1 MARAGIETEYD
12 LLIER
17 VFEMDAQWADMA
29 LHDDKCSTDRELLHS
44 LMKLLNNMQRMDTV
58 GRPSKAHRDREA
70 CMASSETP
78 ASSAVVKDDEHGLA
92 TPPPI
97 RKAVVRARRKASAC
111 VSSPNSMFDEGS
123 LSPGSMNINMMLR
136 TLKSCS
142 KVDPSLGETCTLTG
156 DGHEKIPPATR
167 RPALV
172 ARGGRNLSWLQRE
185 RDRVTFSSDLE
196 EVRVFKTD
204 SWDRDEEAS

>member
-1 MARAGIETEYD
+1 MQHQHASNMMHIDAADTE
-12 LLIER
+12 
-17 VFEMDAQWADMA
+17 
-29 LHDDKCSTDRELLHS
+29 
-44 LMKLLNNMQRMDTV
+44 KLLQ
-58 GRPSKAHRDREA
+58 GRP
-70 CMASSETP
+70 
-78 ASSAVVKDDEHGLA
+78 V
-92 TPPPI
+92 
-97 RKAVVRARRKASAC
+97 
-111 VSSPNSMFDEGS
+111 
-123 LSPGSMNINMMLR
+123 
-136 TLKSCS
+136 

>member
-1 MARAGIETEYD
+1 MG
-12 LLIER
+12 
-17 VFEMDAQWADMA
+17 
-29 LHDDKCSTDRELLHS
+29 
-44 LMKLLNNMQRMDTV
+44 
-58 GRPSKAHRDREA
+58 
-70 CMASSETP
+70 
-78 ASSAVVKDDEHGLA
+78 A
-92 TPPPI
+92 TT
-97 RKAVVRARRKASAC
+97 
-111 VSSPNSMFDEGS
+111 NSMFDEGS
-123 LSPGSMNINMMLR
+123 LSPGSMSINMMQHQHDAADTEKLLQGR
-136 TLKSCS
+136 PV

>member
-111 VSSPNSMFDEGS
+111 
-123 LSPGSMNINMMLR
+123 I
-136 TLKSCS
+136 
-142 KVDPSLGETCTLTG
+142 
-156 DGHEKIPPATR
+156 
-167 RPALV
+167 
-172 ARGGRNLSWLQRE
+172 
-185 RDRVTFSSDLE
+185 
-196 EVRVFKTD
+196 
-204 SWDRDEEAS
+204 

>member
-1 MARAGIETEYD
+1 MASAGIETEYD

-17 VFEMDAQWADMA
+17 VLEMDNQWADMA
-29 LHDDKCSTDRELLHS
+29 LREDKCSTDRELLHS
-44 LMKLLNNMQRMDTV
+44 LIKLLNNMRRM
-58 GRPSKAHRDREA
+58 DREA

-78 ASSAVVKDDEHGLA
+78 ASSAVVEDDEYGLA

-97 RKAVVRARRKASAC
+97 RKAVVRARRKASTC
-111 VSSPNSMFDEGS
+111 VSSPNSMFDKGA
-123 LSPGSMNINMMLR
+123 LSPGSMSMNMILR
-136 TLKSCS
+136 KLNSRS
-142 KVDPSLGETCTLTG
+142 KVDPSSGESCTLTG

-167 RPALV
+167 RPALI
-172 ARGGRNLSWLQRE
+172 AQGGRNLSWLQRE

-204 SWDRDEEAS
+204 SWDLDEEAS